1 MRTYT
6 VLVRLWDT
14 NFIVQRKLKLPV
26 PFRGSLKLSV
36 VWEFPVWY
44 FHFKMVSFTVVRIH
58 GSKCPSIPSAT
69 FQFGRKQF
77 TVNFGILIQFLEW
90 ISLPDYLKSAFRIRY
105 DDSCMDSNFNL
116 TPLSS
121 GCLNEI
127 EIFIL
132 TLMLA
137 VFLCAIISSIYY
149 CFLANTQFRLISR
162 SFKGMI
168 FKWFWY
174 SIFLNL
180 FERH

>member
-1 MRTYT
+1 M
-6 VLVRLWDT
+6 LPS
-14 NFIVQRKLKLPV
+14 NFSINL
-26 PFRGSLKLSV
+26 LSV
-36 VWEFPVWY
+36 AASRAFD
-44 FHFKMVSFTVVRIH
+44 KMLIKEMGRFGPHRSGGFI
-58 GSKCPSIPSAT
+58 GLSKNIRYNWTIDC
-69 FQFGRKQF
+69 G
-77 TVNFGILIQFLEW
+77 NLIQFLEW
-90 ISLPDYLKSAFRIRY
+90 ISLPDYLTSAFRIRY
-105 DDSCMDSNFNL
+105 NDSCMDSNFNP

-168 FKWFWY
+168 FK
-174 SIFLNL
+174 
-180 FERH
+180 

>member
-1 MRTYT
+1 M
-6 VLVRLWDT
+6 LVCLWDT

-36 VWEFPVWY
+36 VCEFTVWY
-44 FHFKMVSFTVVRIH
+44 FHFKMVSVTVVTIH
-58 GSKCPSIPSAT
+58 GSKCPSCAT
-69 FQFGRKQF
+69 HRSLLNSG
-77 TVNFGILIQFLEW
+77 NLIHFLEW
-90 ISLPDYLKSAFRIRY
+90 ISLPDYLTSAFRIRY
-105 DDSCMDSNFNL
+105 DDSCMDSNFNP

-168 FKWFWY
+168 FK
-174 SIFLNL
+174 LL
-180 FERH
+180 F

>member
-44 FHFKMVSFTVVRIH
+44 FHFKMVSVTVVTIH
-58 GSKCPSIPSAT
+58 GSKCPAGITSASHRPL
-69 FQFGRKQF
+69 FNSS
-77 TVNFGILIQFLEW
+77 VNFGNLIQFLEW
-90 ISLPDYLKSAFRIRY
+90 ISLPDYLTSAFRIRY
-105 DDSCMDSNFNL
+105 DDSCMDSNFNP

-127 EIFIL
+127 EIFVL

-168 FKWFWY
+168 FKL
-174 SIFLNL
+174 IL
-180 FERH
+180 

>member
-1 MRTYT
+1 M
-6 VLVRLWDT
+6 LVY
-14 NFIVQRKLKLPV
+14 NEGF
-26 PFRGSLKLSV
+26 
-36 VWEFPVWY
+36 
-44 FHFKMVSFTVVRIH
+44 
-58 GSKCPSIPSAT
+58 PSAT
-69 FQFGRKQF
+69 FQFARKQL

-90 ISLPDYLKSAFRIRY
+90 ISLPNYLKSAFRIRY
-105 DDSCMDSNFNL
+105 DDSCMDSNFNP

-174 SIFLNL
+174 SLIVWLIWVSPILLPNYLSLNPL
-180 FERH
+180 LMYSDNVKDSENADRWLAALSSSIVH

>member
-1 MRTYT
+1 
-6 VLVRLWDT
+6 
-14 NFIVQRKLKLPV
+14 
-26 PFRGSLKLSV
+26 
-36 VWEFPVWY
+36 
-44 FHFKMVSFTVVRIH
+44 MVSVTVVTIH
-58 GSKCPSIPSAT
+58 GSRCPPGKLGCVDNILPDAECGSNDHRNDTPPFITSASQRPL
-69 FQFGRKQF
+69 FNSA
-77 TVNFGILIQFLEW
+77 VNFGNLIQFLEW
-90 ISLPDYLKSAFRIRY
+90 ISLPDYLTSAFRIRY
-105 DDSCMDSNFNL
+105 DDSCMDSNFNP

-168 FKWFWY
+168 FKL
-174 SIFLNL
+174 IF
-180 FERH
+180 